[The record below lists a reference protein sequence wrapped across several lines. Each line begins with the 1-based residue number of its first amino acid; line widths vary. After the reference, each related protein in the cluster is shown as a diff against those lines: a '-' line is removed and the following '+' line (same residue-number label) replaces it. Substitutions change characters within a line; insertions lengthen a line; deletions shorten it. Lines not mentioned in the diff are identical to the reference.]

1 MPTIEVGGSPMTKN
15 RVRAKFAGL
24 VLLAL
29 GLAFYLAF
37 TIGEVAG
44 GDISGIQ
51 HFPPAL
57 LLGLLLVVAWKH
69 PLAAGSVLLVLAVP
83 LGVAYIIVLVQRD
96 LPLTW
101 ALVVAAP
108 PLVTGLL
115 LVWAGRQERIIAP
128 HRA

>member
-1 MPTIEVGGSPMTKN
+1 MTKN

-37 TIGEVAG
+37 TIGEVVG

-57 LLGLLLVVAWKH
+57 LLGVLLIVAWKH

-83 LGVAYIIVLVQRD
+83 LGVTYVVVLVQRD

-108 PLVTGLL
+108 PLLTGLL
-115 LVWAGRQERIIAP
+115 LVWAGRQERLTASTSVL
-128 HRA
+128 